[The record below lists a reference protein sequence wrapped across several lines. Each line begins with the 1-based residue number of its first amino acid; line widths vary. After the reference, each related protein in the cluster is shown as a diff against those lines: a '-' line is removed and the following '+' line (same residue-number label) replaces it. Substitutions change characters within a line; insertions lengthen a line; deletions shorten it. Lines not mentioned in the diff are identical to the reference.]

1 MGIFTPGFLHG
12 NRAFLSRV
20 MFYHRGDGLMGWIG
34 VMEYY
39 NEANCSKRPPICR
52 LAKDMGEEAGVR
64 YSKDLHKL

>member
-1 MGIFTPGFLHG
+1 
-12 NRAFLSRV
+12 
-20 MFYHRGDGLMGWIG
+20 MGWIG